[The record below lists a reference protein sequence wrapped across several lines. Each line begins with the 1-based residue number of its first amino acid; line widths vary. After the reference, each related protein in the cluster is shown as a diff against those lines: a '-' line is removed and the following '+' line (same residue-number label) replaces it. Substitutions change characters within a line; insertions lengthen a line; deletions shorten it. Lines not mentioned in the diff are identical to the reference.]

1 MKLGAALL
9 GASVTVLALAAVG
22 TLYALGGGGGAEPR
36 YRATLALLREIQQLS
51 SKWSIETARVK
62 SDPLADFDSLAAFI
76 PRMTRLK
83 QNLAASVRQLP
94 DLPDRLASD
103 LRAHLSAIDAKEERI
118 ERFKTD
124 YAVVRNSTSYF
135 PLAGT
140 NLVQQAEAAAD
151 DGLART
157 VAAISSDM
165 STYLLTPTDTGRSRL
180 AASLQALRVASVEYP
195 LPIANALVDFISH
208 GEVLLDR
215 KEPAEE
221 LFLEVTSNDLS
232 DATNRLIGRLELELS
247 RREVT
252 ATYYQ
257 RAILAVVGVLVSFW
271 ILLLL
276 QQRSRGGPPRIDEAF
291 EPSAEPAPTPE
302 AAVDAAMR
310 FEFSTEAPAEAGPRD
325 SMPAIGS
332 DAPAE
337 NEVVFTEAE
346 PPARDEAPD
355 TADGEEI
362 VFVEDDPSFADAG
375 EAAFVEREERPSGKD
390 DPPARGRAPSAAD
403 AGGKA
408 AFAEDDPSSA
418 AADTGGEAVFAGRE
432 ERPSGKDEPP
442 PVDADAGGEVVSV
455 GGDERP
461 SGKDEPPDL
470 SEASSA
476 VAAAEDELLAIR
488 ELLLRIEETPPAST
502 EEEPPPAASEG
513 EPPPPDSVPPA
524 AFPPAGEEEPPL
536 AGEVVLAGEDALPV
550 AAAGEARP
558 VSEGEPPPPDSVPPA
573 AFPPAG
579 EEEPPLAG
587 EVVLAGEDAL
597 PVAAAGEARPVSEGE
612 PPPPDSAPPAVFPP
626 AGEEEPPLAGEVVPA
641 GEDAL
646 PVAAAGE
653 APPAWAEEEPPLA
666 DSVPPATFPPADEEE
681 LPFAGEV
688 VPAGEDALPVAATG
702 EAPPAWAEEEAPL
715 ADSVPPATFPPA
727 GEEEPPLAGE
737 VVPAGEDAL
746 PVAAAGEAPPA
757 WAEEEAPLADSVPPA
772 AFPPADEEELPFT
785 GEAVP
790 AVEDALPVAA
800 AGEAPPAWVEE
811 EPPLADSVPPA
822 AFAPA
827 DEEELPFAGEA
838 VPAVEDALPV
848 AAAGEAPPAW
858 AEEEPPLA
866 DSVPPAAFAPAD
878 EEELPF
884 AGEAVPAGEDVLPVA
899 AAGEA
904 PPAWV
909 EEEPP
914 LPVSKRRADLERRT
928 GPAGRATSRPGSL
941 QETRDRIREALGAG
955 AAIVDLRV
963 RPGPDEEAGAASP
976 AASNVRRDVHRIA
989 ELLERLAF
997 SPHLPDRG
1005 AGRVDVNACIDEA
1018 IRTTGAEAAA
1028 AVERGLRPVPGI
1040 SGSRIGVRL
1049 LLAEIVENSVLAVQA
1064 QHERPPVLRIHTSRR
1079 NDEVLVTIIDNG
1091 VGIPADAREAVFDP
1105 FHTSRD
1111 GSIGVGLTLARCLA
1125 ERHEG
1130 TVRLNSSLHQGTVAR
1145 ITLPIERPVS

>member
-103 LRAHLSAIDAKEERI
+103 LRAHSSAIDAKEERI

-135 PLAGT
+135 PLAGA
-140 NLVQQAEAAAD
+140 NLVQQAEAATD

-180 AASLQALRVASVEYP
+180 AASLQALRVASVGYP
-195 LPIANALVDFISH
+195 LPVANALVDFISH

-232 DATNRLIGRLELELS
+232 DATNRLIGRMELELS

-257 RAILAVVGVLVSFW
+257 RAILAVVGVLALFW

-310 FEFSTEAPAEAGPRD
+310 FEFSSEAPAEAGPRD

-337 NEVVFTEAE
+337 NEVVFTEDE

-375 EAAFVEREERPSGKD
+375 EAAFAGREERPSEKD

-418 AADTGGEAVFAGRE
+418 AADPGGEAVFAGRE
-432 ERPSGKDEPP
+432 ERPSGKDESPP
-442 PVDADAGGEVVSV
+442 ADADAGGEVVSV

-461 SGKDEPPDL
+461 SGKDEPPDR

-502 EEEPPPAASEG
+502 EEE
-513 EPPPPDSVPPA
+513 
-524 AFPPAGEEEPPL
+524 FPPADEEEPPL

-573 AFPPAG
+573 
-579 EEEPPLAG
+579 
-587 EVVLAGEDAL
+587 
-597 PVAAAGEARPVSEGE
+597 
-612 PPPPDSAPPAVFPP
+612 
-626 AGEEEPPLAGEVVPA
+626 
-641 GEDAL
+641 
-646 PVAAAGE
+646 
-653 APPAWAEEEPPLA
+653 
-666 DSVPPATFPPADEEE
+666 TFPPADEEE

-688 VPAGEDALPVAATG
+688 VPAGEDALPVA
-702 EAPPAWAEEEAPL
+702 
-715 ADSVPPATFPPA
+715 V
-727 GEEEPPLAGE
+727 
-737 VVPAGEDAL
+737 
-746 PVAAAGEAPPA
+746 AGEAPPA
-757 WAEEEAPLADSVPPA
+757 WAEEEPPLADSVSPS
-772 AFPPADEEELPFT
+772 AFPPADEEELPFA

-790 AVEDALPVAA
+790 TVEDALPVAA

-811 EPPLADSVPPA
+811 EPPLADSAPPS
-822 AFAPA
+822 AFPPA
-827 DEEELPFAGEA
+827 DEEELPFAGEV
-838 VPAVEDALPV
+838 VPAGEDALPV
-848 AAAGEAPPAW
+848 AVAGEAPPAW

-866 DSVPPAAFAPAD
+866 DSVPPSAFPPADEEELPFAGEVVPAGEDVLPVAAAGEAPPAWVEEEPPLADSVPPSAFPPADEEELPFAGEVVPAGEDALPVAAAGEAPPAWVEEEPPLPDSVPPATFPPAD

-904 PPAWV
+904 PSAWV

-914 LPVSKRRADLERRT
+914 LPVSKRRADLERRA
-928 GPAGRATSRPGSL
+928 GPAGRAASRPGSL

-1111 GSIGVGLTLARCLA
+1111 GSTGVGLTLARCLA
-1125 ERHEG
+1125 ERHGG